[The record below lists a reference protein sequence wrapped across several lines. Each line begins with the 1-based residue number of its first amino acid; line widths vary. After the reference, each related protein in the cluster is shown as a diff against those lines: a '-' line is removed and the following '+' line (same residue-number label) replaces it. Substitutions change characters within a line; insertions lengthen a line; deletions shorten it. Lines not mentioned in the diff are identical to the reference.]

1 MVKVGRE
8 HDFKVRSVDKR
19 GRNCMFSFQ
28 NIQFKKLIILS
39 FNYFNIY
46 FAELVKMPYLN
57 NHLIEDGIV
66 LG

>member
-1 MVKVGRE
+1 
-8 HDFKVRSVDKR
+8 
-19 GRNCMFSFQ
+19 MFSFQ

-57 NHLIEDGIV
+57 NHLGEDGIV